1 MHKAVII
8 ASVVTAAASCA
19 FGTHVAYSQAYPTK
33 PIRMIVAFAPSGAP
47 DIIGR
52 LIGQKLN
59 ENLGQPVIV
68 DNRPGAT
75 TTIAAETAARARPDG
90 YTLLTITSAHAV
102 SANLYRKLG
111 YDPVKSFVP
120 VTLIAS
126 APLVLVAD
134 PSLRV
139 KSVRDL
145 LEAAKASPGKLM
157 FGSSGRAS
165 ITHLAGE
172 LLKSQAE
179 INIIHVPYKAMSQL
193 MSDVIGGNIQL
204 AFTSIPAGLGQIRA
218 GRILALA
225 VTSLK
230 RSSSLPDVATFA
242 ESGVAGFEVTNWY
255 GILVPTGTPRQI
267 VDRLNSKIVNI
278 IRTPDASEAIVKQ
291 GAEPTTSSPESFRNY
306 LAAEVTKWAKV
317 VRAAGIQPE

>member
-1 MHKAVII
+1 
-8 ASVVTAAASCA
+8 
-19 FGTHVAYSQAYPTK
+19 
-33 PIRMIVAFAPSGAP
+33 
-47 DIIGR
+47 
-52 LIGQKLN
+52 
-59 ENLGQPVIV
+59 
-68 DNRPGAT
+68 
-75 TTIAAETAARARPDG
+75 
-90 YTLLTITSAHAV
+90 
-102 SANLYRKLG
+102 
-111 YDPVKSFVP
+111 
-120 VTLIAS
+120 
-126 APLVLVAD
+126 
-134 PSLRV
+134 
-139 KSVRDL
+139 
-145 LEAAKASPGKLM
+145 
-157 FGSSGRAS
+157 
-165 ITHLAGE
+165 
-172 LLKSQAE
+172 
-179 INIIHVPYKAMSQL
+179 MSQL

-242 ESGVAGFEVTNWY
+242 ESGVTGFEVTNWY

>member
-1 MHKAVII
+1 MKRTLLSII
-8 ASVVTAAASCA
+8 ATSLGILVWSPAAASEP
-19 FGTHVAYSQAYPTK
+19 AYPAK
-33 PIRMIVAFAPSGAP
+33 PIRMMVGFGPGGAADILARIVGQ
-47 DIIGR
+47 R
-52 LIGQKLN
+52 LADAW
-59 ENLGQPVIV
+59 GQPVVV

>member
-1 MHKAVII
+1 MKRTLLSII
-8 ASVVTAAASCA
+8 ATSLGILVWSPAAASEP
-19 FGTHVAYSQAYPTK
+19 AYPAK
-33 PIRMIVAFAPSGAP
+33 PIRMMVGFGPGGAADILARIVGQ
-47 DIIGR
+47 R
-52 LIGQKLN
+52 LADAW
-59 ENLGQPVIV
+59 GQPVVV

-242 ESGVAGFEVTNWY
+242 ESGVTGFEVTNWY